1 MDASKRIVVNTL
13 AQHIRSVV
21 NICLSL
27 YSTRLI
33 LQALGH
39 DDFGIYSLV
48 AGVVAMLGF
57 LNNAMVVTTQRQLSF
72 WHGRGNVADVRRMF
86 SNSLLLH
93 IVFAMLL
100 AAVLVAIAPL
110 LFSGVL
116 VIEPSRM
123 DAARVVYILV
133 VLSLLVTF
141 LTTPYRAIFIA
152 RENIVYISIVDV
164 ADGVLKL
171 IAALWLTHC
180 PTDRLIAYAWVVLG
194 IWAFNWLAL
203 MLWART
209 HFEETLL
216 LPRLSDIS
224 RKALGELTGFAG
236 WTVYSL
242 GCIIGRAQG
251 MAVVLNR
258 FFGTVVNASYGI
270 AMQMQGA
277 LYFVAHAIVNAMSPQ
292 LYKAEGGGDRQR
304 MIALAEATSKYAYL
318 LMALPVVPLL
328 FEMDAI
334 LEVWLGDVPRDAAML
349 CQMVLAAALADQV
362 TTGLNVA
369 NLAVGR
375 LRDYSLVINT
385 LKILTLPAMALVLSM
400 GYGMTTAMWVFLGIE
415 IVGAL
420 LRLPFLKA
428 TAGLSIRHYAATV
441 FLRLLLPTA
450 ALIVC
455 CQAVVSWVH
464 VPFRFLLTIGVS
476 TLVCT
481 PIIWYTALAQ
491 QERKALCNMLKPKK
505 TLTR

>member
-1 MDASKRIVVNTL
+1 M
-13 AQHIRSVV
+13 
-21 NICLSL
+21 
-27 YSTRLI
+27 
-33 LQALGH
+33 
-39 DDFGIYSLV
+39 
-48 AGVVAMLGF
+48 
-57 LNNAMVVTTQRQLSF
+57 
-72 WHGRGNVADVRRMF
+72 
-86 SNSLLLH
+86 
-93 IVFAMLL
+93 
-100 AAVLVAIAPL
+100 
-110 LFSGVL
+110 
-116 VIEPSRM
+116 
-123 DAARVVYILV
+123 
-133 VLSLLVTF
+133 
-141 LTTPYRAIFIA
+141 
-152 RENIVYISIVDV
+152 
-164 ADGVLKL
+164 
-171 IAALWLTHC
+171 
-180 PTDRLIAYAWVVLG
+180 
-194 IWAFNWLAL
+194 
-203 MLWART
+203 
-209 HFEETLL
+209 
-216 LPRLSDIS
+216 
-224 RKALGELTGFAG
+224 
-236 WTVYSL
+236 
-242 GCIIGRAQG
+242 
-251 MAVVLNR
+251 
-258 FFGTVVNASYGI
+258 
-270 AMQMQGA
+270 
-277 LYFVAHAIVNAMSPQ
+277 
-292 LYKAEGGGDRQR
+292 
-304 MIALAEATSKYAYL
+304 
-318 LMALPVVPLL
+318 VPLL